1 MKSREETAKPP
12 FQLQKLLDQGEDEQL
27 DYKKEVSSEHK
38 IAKTMVSF
46 ANHKGGKLLIGV
58 NDNRTIHGISAEEEK
73 FMLEKAAGF
82 FCRPEIEIS
91 MKEWRVG
98 KKTVL
103 EVDIPR
109 GDQKPYFALGDDGKW
124 WAYIRVKDESLLASK
139 VVLDVLK
146 RQGNDEHTKVEF
158 TSKEQALLNFLK
170 ENHKITLTGFCHLV
184 NISRRRATGILVNLI
199 SVGVIRA
206 HHTEKPEF
214 YTLS

>member
-91 MKEWRVG
+91 MKEWR
-98 KKTVL
+98 
-103 EVDIPR
+103 
-109 GDQKPYFALGDDGKW
+109 A
-124 WAYIRVKDESLLASK
+124 
-139 VVLDVLK
+139 
-146 RQGNDEHTKVEF
+146 
-158 TSKEQALLNFLK
+158 
-170 ENHKITLTGFCHLV
+170 
-184 NISRRRATGILVNLI
+184 
-199 SVGVIRA
+199 
-206 HHTEKPEF
+206 
-214 YTLS
+214 